1 MLFYFKIANL
11 QRYDFLFNLFR
22 FVSISFGDEE
32 DINFNLGPG
41 QADHAVDKLKQ
52 LEEALNCE
60 GLACLDVKY

>member
-1 MLFYFKIANL
+1 MSQFSILC
-11 QRYDFLFNLFR
+11 R

-41 QADHAVDKLKQ
+41 ETDHAVDKLRQ
-52 LEEALNCE
+52 LEETLNCE